1 MIIEIINFIDVMIA
15 SLKTLLSKTH
25 WDKTLVKKKECN
37 LNSYLQ
43 FYNEKNI
50 SISISNR
57 KGEPQE
63 HCQYYHYRLCSFR

>member
-1 MIIEIINFIDVMIA
+1 MITEIINFIDVMIA

-63 HCQYYHYRLCSFR
+63 YCQYHRH

>member
-25 WDKTLVKKKECN
+25 WDKILVKKKECN

-50 SISISNR
+50 SISINNR
-57 KGEPQE
+57 KREPQE
-63 HCQYYHYRLCSFR
+63 HCQYHHHRLWSFR

>member
-43 FYNEKNI
+43 F
-50 SISISNR
+50 
-57 KGEPQE
+57 
-63 HCQYYHYRLCSFR
+63 

>member
-50 SISISNR
+50 SISISNQKR
-57 KGEPQE
+57 EPQE
-63 HCQYYHYRLCSFR
+63 HCQYHRHRLWSFR